1 MFLKLIEVISTV
13 TKLSSLTLHFE
24 IDPDVCSSSIIY
36 IAVGGF
42 SLQCYGEKKYKVLG
56 ELQDKHSSDTEQE
69 TKQNLKEECR
79 AKWT

>member
-1 MFLKLIEVISTV
+1 MFLKLIEVISTI

-42 SLQCYGEKKYKVLG
+42 SLQYYGEK
-56 ELQDKHSSDTEQE
+56 S
-69 TKQNLKEECR
+69 TKFWENYRISIPLTQSKRPNR
-79 AKWT
+79 T